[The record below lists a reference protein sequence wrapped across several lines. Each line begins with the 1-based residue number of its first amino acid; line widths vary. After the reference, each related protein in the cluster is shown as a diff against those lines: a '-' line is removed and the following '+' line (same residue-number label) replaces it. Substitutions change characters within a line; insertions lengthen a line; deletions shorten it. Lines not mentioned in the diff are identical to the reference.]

1 MWLVIQRKDTKRA
14 ERQKRNGP
22 QLNHVG
28 GVVDGTAMPQQELP
42 VVQGQKEQSEKKT
55 QNTKIKEDTFDAS
68 FAIKMTGVRKVQ
80 WKSLRLVRAAAGDDH
95 FHICPPIA
103 VPRV

>member
-1 MWLVIQRKDTKRA
+1 MSSKEKTQRQA
-14 ERQKRNGP
+14 GRQKRNGP